1 MRLLNLKRLN
11 GWWSNKSRKW
21 RVSSRIKRR
30 ASETKSSFSLSLRL
44 RMSVFESLPNSCA
57 ITKNNLH
64 PMIVKSANC
73 SMSTTY
79 WTCSMRRS
87 WSSLSRDSRR
97 STSSTRERSRRTENC
112 STPTGSSGSKWV
124 TLRARRRTTR
134 TRSLSWS
141 KKWRGS
147 GVLKLAGAGSVRRVL
162 LLLLSITV
170 KRMTTVSRLKIMT
183 RERAET
189 NRRKW
194 SSETLGTSFKN
205 IRKRGR

>member
-112 STPTGSSGSKWV
+112 STPTCSSRSKWV

-141 KKWRGS
+141 KKLRDS
-147 GVLKLAGAGSVRRVL
+147 EVLKLAEAGSVKRV
-162 LLLLSITV
+162 LLSITV
-170 KRMTTVSRLKIMT
+170 KRMTIVSRLKIMT

>member
-21 RVSSRIKRR
+21 RVSSRIRRR

-87 WSSLSRDSRR
+87 WGSLSRDSRR
-97 STSSTRERSRRTENC
+97 SISSTREQSRRTENYL
-112 STPTGSSGSKWV
+112 TPTGSSRSKWV
-124 TLRARRRTTR
+124 TLRVRRRTTR

-141 KKWRGS
+141 KKWRGL
-147 GVLKLAGAGSVRRVL
+147 GEIKWAEVGSVRR
-162 LLLLSITV
+162 LLLSITV
-170 KRMTTVSRLKIMT
+170 EKRMTTVSRLKIMT

-194 SSETLGTSFKN
+194 SSEILGTSFKN